1 MHHTLRHA
9 PKLLAA
15 AALAVLAT
23 LHSPREA
30 EAQVRV
36 SAHLGLER
44 IAGGGRT
51 STMFVGRAEGTVSL
65 IPWLHLGLYAQGLN
79 GGGEGKTG
87 WGGGLLAALRP
98 GIPGTT
104 IDPMGYASVGYQ
116 RAPTGAVFNSGPVFE
131 VGGGLSWHIL
141 PLVDLEARAGYVGL
155 VGDSTMHGFSAVLG
169 LALHP

>member
-1 MHHTLRHA
+1 MHATPRLASSLTL
-9 PKLLAA
+9 A
-15 AALAVLAT
+15 AALAFGAAL
-23 LHSPREA
+23 LGPRDA
-30 EAQVRV
+30 HAQVRA

-44 IAGGGRT
+44 ISGGGR
-51 STMFVGRAEGTVSL
+51 SSAMFVGRVEGTVSL

-141 PLVDLEARAGYVGL
+141 PLIDLEARAGYVGL

-169 LALHP
+169 LSLHP